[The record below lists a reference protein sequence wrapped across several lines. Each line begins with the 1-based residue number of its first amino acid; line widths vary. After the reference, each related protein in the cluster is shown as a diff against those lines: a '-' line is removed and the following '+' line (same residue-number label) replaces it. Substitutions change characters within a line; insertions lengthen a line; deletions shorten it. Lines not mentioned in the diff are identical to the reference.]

1 MVEICI
7 TRITTAIRET
17 ASIEK
22 HAKALVGLWDS
33 CLEHSLRPS
42 GKDDD
47 APHAKIASDILSCI
61 LQVCQR
67 SSSRRLIR
75 AVRLRCTHG
84 VSEPRANVSL
94 AFQSCKKIPQTI
106 NSQAPRGP
114 RKPLLSA
121 RHTGGIQSN
130 TSASSNLFG
139 ELRHVCIKT

>member
-17 ASIEK
+17 ASIEE

-42 GKDDD
+42 GKDED
-47 APHAKIASDILSCI
+47 APHAKIASDIMSCI

-67 SSSRRLIR
+67 SSSRCLTR
-75 AVRLRCTHG
+75 AVRLRGTHG

-94 AFQSCKKIPQTI
+94 AFRCCKKIPQAI
-106 NSQAPRGP
+106 NSWAPRGS
-114 RKPLLSA
+114 REPLLA
-121 RHTGGIQSN
+121 AGHTWGIQSN
-130 TSASSNLFG
+130 TSASSSLFR
-139 ELRHVCIKT
+139 ELRRGRIKT